1 MFVGVSAMYAK
12 NKSFELRRFDPEIEK
27 PFRRLTAIRKNETE
41 AIATNKN
48 QQQRAIRDYGW
59 PIVNDNYSGIT
70 CQTIAANSFKLKSGL
85 ISMVQ

>member
-12 NKSFELRRFDPEIEK
+12 NKSFESRRFDPEIEK

-48 QQQRAIRDYGW
+48 QQERAIRDYG
-59 PIVNDNYSGIT
+59 
-70 CQTIAANSFKLKSGL
+70 
-85 ISMVQ
+85 